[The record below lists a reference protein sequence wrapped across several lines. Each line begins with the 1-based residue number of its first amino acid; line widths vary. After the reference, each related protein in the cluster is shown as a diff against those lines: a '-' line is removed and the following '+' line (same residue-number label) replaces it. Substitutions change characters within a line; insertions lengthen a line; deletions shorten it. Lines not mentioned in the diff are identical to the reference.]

1 MKAVVINFAL
11 IFLVV
16 ALYLAGFFEFF
27 THKSV
32 SVLWGAIAAIVILFI
47 IAIKVIGLPQ
57 NNEKPRE

>member
-27 THKSV
+27 THK